1 MAPEVFEYQRQEVV
15 SNVAITVKNEKLCQT
30 KGIPGTQGIFSDT
43 VTSDISGFTN
53 EPVVQCDVQV
63 AGNTFADNSK

>member
-30 KGIPGTQGIFSDT
+30 KGIPGIQGIFSDT
-43 VTSDISGFTN
+43 VTSGFTN

-63 AGNTFADNSK
+63 AGNTFVDNSK